1 LPLPGIPGPE
11 RIHPAKEDKMVI
23 ARGEFINELEKNDD
37 FRRRQAERMR
47 LKKAKE
53 EAAKRFEEQY
63 NRIIEEAAKET
74 ETAIDKKLKEKGLQ
88 SKDIDELKFQVIYE
102 MPSRYGV
109 LANHPDK
116 KDGGPSTANYVKL
129 MKDVMNVLVPQ
140 YGNQGWKL
148 TYRHIKGGIFIF
160 TIE

>member
-1 LPLPGIPGPE
+1 
-11 RIHPAKEDKMVI
+11 MVI
-23 ARGEFINELEKNDD
+23 ARGDFITELEKNDD

-47 LKKAKE
+47 LKKEKE
-53 EAAKRFEEQY
+53 EAARKFAEQY
-63 NRIIEEAAKET
+63 NRIIDEAAKET
-74 ETAIDKKLKEKGLQ
+74 ESAIDKKLKEKGLQ

-109 LANHPDK
+109 MAKHPDK
-116 KDGGPSTANYVKL
+116 KDGKPSAADYVKL
-129 MKDVMNVLVPQ
+129 MKDIMNTLVPQ

-148 TYRHIKGGIFIF
+148 SYRHIKGGIFIF

>member
-1 LPLPGIPGPE
+1 
-11 RIHPAKEDKMVI
+11 MVI
-23 ARGEFINELEKNDD
+23 ARGEFITELEKNDD
-37 FRRRQAERMR
+37 FRRRQAEKMR

-63 NRIIEEAAKET
+63 NRIVEEAAKET
-74 ETAIDKKLKEKGLQ
+74 ESAIDKKLKEKGLQ
-88 SKDIDELKFQVIYE
+88 SKDIDDLKFQVIYE
-102 MPSRYGV
+102 MPSRYGF
-109 LANHPDK
+109 LANHPEK

-129 MKDVMNVLVPQ
+129 MKDVMNVLAAQ

-148 TYRHIKGGIFIF
+148 SHRHIKGGIFIF